1 LRQPIA
7 DPTIGVMSESKRT
20 EVRGYLTK
28 REQVILGMKLIGSR
42 AAAQK
47 SDGGREER
55 RRKLEVFGSLG
66 LDWVRQRVEEISEDP
81 DRAGRRAFAAEEIT
95 DEKVPFETTKALVAW
110 VLDDLDKIPRGDAS
124 DFALSVIE
132 DRLVD
137 IKAGNFKMPPELG
150 ATTAASGAPDGRPA
164 NGSSYAE

>member
-1 LRQPIA
+1 
-7 DPTIGVMSESKRT
+7 MSESKR

-28 REQVILGMKLIGSR
+28 REQVILGMKLINSR

-81 DRAGRRAFAAEEIT
+81 DRAAKRAFMPEEMS
-95 DEKVPFETTKALVAW
+95 DDKVPFETTKALVAW

-137 IKAGNFKMPPELG
+137 IKAGNFKMPAGLDGPAL
-150 ATTAASGAPDGRPA
+150 AAV
-164 NGSSYAE
+164 E